1 MLAAQAAVVVANS
14 SGTPGFLA
22 FQVRPPADNV
32 MSLAAKPSGAAGAA
46 DTILMP
52 PGCCEQKALFGAQQS
67 FWNENSAHLSLTQTI
82 AQLKPYAK
90 AVAPQLSDV
99 EWAAQMAPVP
109 GTGGSASDMASRE
122 AWKYGAYRCVS
133 SPVEIFAAELKAVN

>member
-22 FQVRPPADNV
+22 FQVRVHQQTLAPPNRSV
-32 MSLAAKPSGAAGAA
+32 LLVL
-46 DTILMP
+46 LMP

-90 AVAPQLSDV
+90 AAAPQLSDG

>member
-22 FQVRPPADNV
+22 FQVRPPANIG
-32 MSLAAKPSGAAGAA
+32 ATKPSGA

-90 AVAPQLSDV
+90 AAAPQLSDG
-99 EWAAQMAPVP
+99 EWAAQMAPVA

-122 AWKYGAYRCVS
+122 AWKYGAYRCVFS
-133 SPVEIFAAELKAVN
+133 SDPTESH

>member
-1 MLAAQAAVVVANS
+1 M
-14 SGTPGFLA
+14 
-22 FQVRPPADNV
+22 R
-32 MSLAAKPSGAAGAA
+32 
-46 DTILMP
+46 

-90 AVAPQLSDV
+90 AAAPQLSDG